1 MKDRKPKTLSRRDLL
16 FRPMKGIRERDE
28 VTAPAGLT
36 GDCLDAD
43 QALKRGDYPQAREL
57 YQRCIASAPENKEA
71 RKRLAYAGYRM
82 GDAEAARAEFE
93 SYLQRFPGTASPCS
107 ISASPTP
114 HWGTYPLPTRVW
126 KDYFN
131 LDQPII
137 LREINLQLALLES
150 GEPLSWRKR
159 SSVPLKPPSPVRKGN
174 SQA

>member
-82 GDAEAARAEFE
+82 GDAAEARAEFE
-93 SYLQRFPGTASPCS
+93 SYLQRFPGDSFALLYLGLAHATLGDIPA
-107 ISASPTP
+107 A
-114 HWGTYPLPTRVW
+114 TRVW

-150 GEPLSWRKR
+150 GEPLAAEEIV
-159 SSVPLKPPSPVRKGN
+159 SSIEAAISRQEGE
-174 SQA
+174 

>member
-1 MKDRKPKTLSRRDLL
+1 MKDRKTKTLSRRDLL

-28 VTAPAGLT
+28 VTASAGLT
-36 GDCLDAD
+36 RDCLDAD
-43 QALKRGDYPQAREL
+43 HALKRGDYPQAREL

-82 GDAEAARAEFE
+82 GDAEGARAEFE
-93 SYLQRFPGTASPCS
+93 SYLQRFPGDSFALLYLGLAHATLGDIPA
-107 ISASPTP
+107 AA
-114 HWGTYPLPTRVW
+114 RVW

-150 GEPLSWRKR
+150 GEPLVAEEIV
-159 SSVPLKPPSPVRKGN
+159 SSVESAISRQEGE
-174 SQA
+174 